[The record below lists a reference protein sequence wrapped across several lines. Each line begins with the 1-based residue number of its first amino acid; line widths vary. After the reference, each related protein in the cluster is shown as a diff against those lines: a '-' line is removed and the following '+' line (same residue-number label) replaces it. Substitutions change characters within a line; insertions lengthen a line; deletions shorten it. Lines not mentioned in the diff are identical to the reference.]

1 MMKKFLLIP
10 FLLLAVLSMAAC
22 GGGSDEPFTPE
33 QPEQPENPGGGD
45 DSDDNPDTPVPG
57 GNGRYLV
64 LYASR
69 TNNTERVA
77 QLIQTTLDCDML
89 EVEPET
95 AYDNDYNSMLERS
108 QEELAAIRQG
118 NYPPVKTSMESFDDY
133 DIVFVGYPIWY
144 GSMATPMQT
153 FLHSHASKLAGKQIA
168 LFATSGSSGISASVS
183 EARSLC
189 PDATIIDRT
198 LLLTSSGLS
207 QMATRVP
214 SWLEEIGASREESET
229 PDETSLKM
237 KISVGDRTITA
248 TMEDNAAGRDF
259 LSRLPLEATLN
270 DYNNTTEKI
279 FYPDPALMTEGVT
292 RGCAPTLGDITIYA
306 PWGNVAIFCKN
317 WSHSNDLIKIGR
329 IDGNDIEALN
339 IGGDITVKF
348 ERQ

>member
-33 QPEQPENPGGGD
+33 QPEQPENPGSGD

-118 NYPPVKTSMESFDDY
+118 NYPSVKTSMESFDDY

-229 PDETSLKM
+229 PDGWRPHDYRHDGRQCGRPGFPLPSA
-237 KISVGDRTITA
+237 VGGYAERLQQHDRENILSRSGSDDRRRDTRLCTHA
-248 TMEDNAAGRDF
+248 RRHHDLCAVGQRGDF
-259 LSRLPLEATLN
+259 LQEL
-270 DYNNTTEKI
+270 
-279 FYPDPALMTEGVT
+279 VT
-292 RGCAPTLGDITIYA
+292 
-306 PWGNVAIFCKN
+306 
-317 WSHSNDLIKIGR
+317 
-329 IDGNDIEALN
+329 
-339 IGGDITVKF
+339 
-348 ERQ
+348 